1 MNTNTNTTSTGIF
14 HKFRALSELK
24 DEAKGGYIKIN
35 FEVPDGV
42 QTIALGMLL
51 FLKIKS
57 LILAENLI
65 LIDIPKSF
73 EGNLFQNEFQ
83 NLVI

>member
-24 DEAKGGYIKIN
+24 DEAKGGYIKMD

-42 QTIALGMLL
+42 ETIELGMLF
-51 FLKIKS
+51 FLKINI
-57 LILAENLI
+57 LILL
-65 LIDIPKSF
+65 SF
-73 EGNLFQNEFQ
+73 HQQN
-83 NLVI
+83 